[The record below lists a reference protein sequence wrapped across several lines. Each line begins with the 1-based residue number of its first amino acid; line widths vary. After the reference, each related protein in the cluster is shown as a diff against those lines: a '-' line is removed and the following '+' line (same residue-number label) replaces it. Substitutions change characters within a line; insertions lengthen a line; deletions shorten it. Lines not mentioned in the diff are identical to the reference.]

1 MHVFIRPSSFR
12 SAGLNYTNFA
22 YNCRLRLSKAFK
34 TCFKRLQLFS
44 CCIELSYRVVGLIY
58 IVQSKFLN
66 TLTGYFGGAIFK
78 WYIYIDICVFK
89 LIYSHEM
96 EQKYHRTPIFSCMF
110 ASALIV
116 YSAECKNCS
125 RYLQIVNLLSATE
138 IALYLLLKSA
148 TKRNFEIHIAP

>member
-1 MHVFIRPSSFR
+1 MI
-12 SAGLNYTNFA
+12 
-22 YNCRLRLSKAFK
+22 
-34 TCFKRLQLFS
+34 
-44 CCIELSYRVVGLIY
+44 
-58 IVQSKFLN
+58 
-66 TLTGYFGGAIFK
+66 
-78 WYIYIDICVFK
+78 YIYIDICVFK

-148 TKRNFEIHIAP
+148 TKRNFEIHIAR